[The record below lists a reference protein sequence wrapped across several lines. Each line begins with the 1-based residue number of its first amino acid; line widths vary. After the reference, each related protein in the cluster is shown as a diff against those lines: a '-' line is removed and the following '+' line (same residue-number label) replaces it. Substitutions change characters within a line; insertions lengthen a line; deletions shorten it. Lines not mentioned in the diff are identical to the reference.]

1 MQLMTV
7 SRTEPEKIFIVVSAS
22 DVDADMPATA
32 GGLQP
37 GYCVEWINS
46 STASWQGYRV
56 GIVDGV
62 YNRTQGILGKVAGVV
77 DTTIATGAVGRLQ
90 VYGPANVRA
99 SATMAG
105 DLAVVTWSINATNIG
120 SVTSVS
126 VSDTLG
132 SVAVQGA
139 FVGWT
144 FVQEAAVAVATNAKV
159 QLSLL

>member
-7 SRTEPEKIFIVVSAS
+7 SRTEPEKVYIVVQAS
-22 DVDADMPATA
+22 DVAANLQS
-32 GGLQP
+32 GGLYP
-37 GYCVEWINS
+37 GQCVEWVNS
-46 STASWQGYRV
+46 STAAWQGYVV

-62 YNRTQGILGKVAGVV
+62 FNRTEGIGGQVAGVV
-77 DTTIATGAVGRLQ
+77 DTTISTGAVGRLQ

-120 SVTSVS
+120 HVANVS
-126 VSDTLG
+126 VNETLT
-132 SVAVQGA
+132 SLAARGA

-144 FVQEAAVAVATNAKV
+144 YVQEAAVAVATNAKV
-159 QLSLL
+159 QLCLL